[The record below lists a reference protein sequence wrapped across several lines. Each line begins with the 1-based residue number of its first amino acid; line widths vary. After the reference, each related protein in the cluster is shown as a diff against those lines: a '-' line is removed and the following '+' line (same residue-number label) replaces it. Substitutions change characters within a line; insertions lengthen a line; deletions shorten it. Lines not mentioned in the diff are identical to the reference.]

1 MNKILTI
8 LLLSVFA
15 LSANS
20 QEDTEL
26 YESDIEEPT
35 KAELDHTSEIGLDI
49 QFHASSVGGTL
60 GAGIKYGYMLNPN
73 VVVGPSIR
81 LQRSWY
87 NFQGINSSWNIYGG
101 GAFAHYRLYNY
112 FFVGGEF
119 ELLSTPFVQNTA
131 TVGFQ
136 RNWVPTFL
144 IGGGFS
150 RQFNESFRL
159 NGGIMYDIFDNPNS
173 PFRQAYFMR
182 KENGAL
188 IPVIYRI
195 AFFFV
200 I

>member
-1 MNKILTI
+1 MNKFFNTF
-8 LLLSVFA
+8 FA
-15 LSANS
+15 VTLVVSGYA

-26 YESDIEEPT
+26 YESDTEEP
-35 KAELDHTSEIGLDI
+35 KKIELDHTSEIGVDL
-49 QFHASSVGGTL
+49 QFHASSVGGTV
-60 GAGIKYGYMLNPN
+60 GTGIKYGYLIKPN
-73 VVVGPSIR
+73 FVIGPSIR

-87 NFQGINSSWNIYGG
+87 NFQGIKSSWNIYGG
-101 GAFAHYRLYNY
+101 GAFAHYRMYNY
-112 FFVGGEF
+112 FFVGGEL

-131 TVGFQ
+131 TVGFK

-144 IGGGFS
+144 VGGGFS
-150 RQFNESFRL
+150 RQFNQSFRL
-159 NGGIMYDIFDNPNS
+159 NAGIMYDIIDNTNS

-200 I
+200 L